1 MRSTLPLHTLP
12 VNNSMSVP
20 FSLQQPRPE
29 HVEGEHRM
37 RGKAPYLL
45 SVLIFLSW
53 TTIVDAQQ
61 AVDLPIGSYS
71 LSSGIF
77 QAPQP
82 GPLVLSASTV
92 RTGVDFISLRPGAMR
107 GTAPA
112 AMQYGWR
119 RTDREIGRAW
129 VGSMVGF
136 FFAWVADLAIHQE
149 YNFSKANWLWNEGT
163 ADKVQNGEVV
173 YNILL
178 YNGLTPLYAK
188 NGITRV
194 SPVKTNGLPTYLSGL
209 VGSLLGMWYWTDL
222 DNRDPDKNALYDI
235 RGIAVYTGL
244 TTLFTFVGHRIFK

>member
-1 MRSTLPLHTLP
+1 MRS
-12 VNNSMSVP
+12 
-20 FSLQQPRPE
+20 
-29 HVEGEHRM
+29 
-37 RGKAPYLL
+37 KAPYLL
-45 SVLIFLSW
+45 SVLMFLSL
-53 TTIVDAQQ
+53 TTSADAQQ
-61 AVDLPIGSYS
+61 AVRLSGDSYT
-71 LSSGIF
+71 LHSGQY
-77 QAPQP
+77 QAHL
-82 GPLVLSASTV
+82 GPLALSASTG
-92 RTGVDFISLRPGAMR
+92 RTSIDFISLRPGIMR

-129 VGSMVGF
+129 VGSMIGF

-163 ADKVQNGEVV
+163 DNKVQNGEVV
-173 YNILL
+173 FNILL

-188 NGITRV
+188 NSITRV

-222 DNRDPDKNALYDI
+222 DKRNPNDNNLYDI
-235 RGIAVYTGL
+235 RGFAAYTGL